1 MVETI
6 PENIASEDC
15 LRGPPQMEH
24 ESFEDNDRFD

>member
-6 PENIASEDC
+6 PENIASEDGP
-15 LRGPPQMEH
+15 RGPPQMKQ